1 MGDHPD
7 RRRLPVRAGHR
18 DDRDA
23 GGRAGREERVD
34 DGLGDVL
41 RLALGRVG
49 VHPEPGRGVDLDDPA
64 ARLADGRRDVRAD
77 EVDAGHVEPD
87 DLCRGL
93 GDLDVVRVGLDR
105 AVDRRAAGRHVARQR
120 ELDPRAFGRDV
131 VEPEALGADE
141 LLGRRVDPDPR
152 EHLLVADA
160 APRIGVRDLDELT
173 NGVLRVGDD
182 RGRDALGDRRDLAAD
197 DEAAVVVAGDVRLDD
212 DVALAALSQGARIGR
227 PNRFGRAQVEV
238 DAAPVVAVERLDH
251 ARVADAARGGHRRL
265 LVLDHLG
272 PRDRQAGRVEQPVR
286 EALVGRDI
294 DGDGRCPRGHRRADP
309 LLVDA
314 VAELDER
321 MAVEPDERDVAAHRL
336 VDQRLR
342 RRPERPPFGE
352 RDQLLE
358 LVGEVEQVRWVG
370 RRDEVVDEPDGHDP
384 GADPD
389 LLLAVLVDAVVE
401 AGRSGGAGLAV
412 AHVGAGQVLELE
424 RDVLGDVTHPR
435 PVAQPRHEAAPPPE
449 RAGMVLERRD
459 QRDQRVG
466 EVRDRVRW
474 ELLEHAEVDEHPD
487 DRLARPVVRPAQDA
501 RLDDAQGRFRAR
513 HAGRVRG
520 SPARLRAV
528 RVESG
533 LPPGDGRRLGHGLPL
548 AGGRFGDQ
556 LDAAS
561 RPGSA
566 WRAGVAIRWRR
577 RRSKR

>member
-1 MGDHPD
+1 M
-7 RRRLPVRAGHR
+7 
-18 DDRDA
+18 
-23 GGRAGREERVD
+23 
-34 DGLGDVL
+34 
-41 RLALGRVG
+41 
-49 VHPEPGRGVDLDDPA
+49 
-64 ARLADGRRDVRAD
+64 
-77 EVDAGHVEPD
+77 
-87 DLCRGL
+87 
-93 GDLDVVRVGLDR
+93 
-105 AVDRRAAGRHVARQR
+105 
-120 ELDPRAFGRDV
+120 
-131 VEPEALGADE
+131 
-141 LLGRRVDPDPR
+141 
-152 EHLLVADA
+152 
-160 APRIGVRDLDELT
+160 
-173 NGVLRVGDD
+173 
-182 RGRDALGDRRDLAAD
+182 
-197 DEAAVVVAGDVRLDD
+197 
-212 DVALAALSQGARIGR
+212 
-227 PNRFGRAQVEV
+227 
-238 DAAPVVAVERLDH
+238 VAVERLQH

-272 PRDRQAGRVEQPVR
+272 LRDRQAGRVEQPVR
-286 EALVGRDI
+286 EALVRRDI
-294 DGDGRCPRGHRRADP
+294 DRDRRRPRGHRRADP

-358 LVGEVEQVRWVG
+358 LDGEVEQVGRVG

-401 AGRSGGAGLAV
+401 AGRPRGAGLAV
-412 AHVGAGQVLELE
+412 ADVGAGQVLELE

-449 RAGMVLERRD
+449 RARVVLERRH
-459 QRDQRVG
+459 QLDQRVG
-466 EVRDRVRW
+466 EVRDRVRG

-501 RLDDAQGRFRAR
+501 RLDDAQGRFRAS
-513 HAGRVRG
+513 HAGRVGG

-528 RVESG
+528 RVGSG